1 MAVTNKQIIETYR
14 ALNGIME
21 PIHTYAA
28 WKSLGYQVRK
38 GEKSAD
44 KIKIWKHKTRTVK
57 GENGVETETSKML
70 MTTAAFFRQS
80 QVEPI

>member
-21 PIHTYAA
+21 PIHTYAT

-44 KIKIWKHKTRTVK
+44 KLQILKHKTRKIT
-57 GENGVETETSKML
+57 GENGEVQEKSTMF